1 MLRRTFRNRHAVTN
15 GIGVQVDRNLQTQV
29 GNGPKMV
36 MKRFDAMVNGF
47 ADAINQAK
55 EELKDMGF
63 EHVEQICE
71 MIMEKGGISRFME
84 N

>member
-1 MLRRTFRNRHAVTN
+1 
-15 GIGVQVDRNLQTQV
+15 
-29 GNGPKMV
+29 